1 MEIVDI
7 WGVNDEIEVNNAYG
21 YVKSTINNN
30 YPKFSKENLVK
41 KNAESTVTCRNLVY
55 LVISLIACKHPNF
68 LITNSTDQ

>member
-30 YPKFSKENLVK
+30 YPKFSKESLEKKLQNLQLL
-41 KNAESTVTCRNLVY
+41 NAT
-55 LVISLIACKHPNF
+55 
-68 LITNSTDQ
+68 